1 MAVPQIEQRVAV
13 LEVEVARLKE
23 QLEKAVPSRG
33 DWLNDIYGAF
43 ADDPHFEE
51 AMRLGREYRESLR
64 PKATKEVARRKAKNT
79 AKGRQR

>member
-13 LEVEVARLKE
+13 LEAEVAQLKE
-23 QLEKAVPSRG
+23 QLKKTIPSRG

-43 ADDPHFEE
+43 ENDPHFEE

-64 PKATKEVARRKAKNT
+64 PKATRDAGRRKMKKAV
-79 AKGRQR
+79 KGRQR